1 MPYDTLSS
9 IDIPWDMF
17 DVIVGGASAIDVP
30 RLYMESLDEAEDFL
44 AAYGYRWS
52 DPEERAEAHDLLDEA
67 LEFIVEDLL
76 HDEPELSV
84 APEVLAERDVR
95 KLLLWAST
103 DPKGE
108 RQLWS
113 CAVLRVMHTFAHCG
127 SYFQKMFSEQIREQ
141 IVERFQPHVVE
152 GPRGLMLGTGATAIP
167 LADFQVRAT
176 KSRKSLALKLLQKA
190 ENVAAD
196 VFDWVGLR
204 FVTKERF
211 DALLVLKYLR
221 ANSLIVFAHVRPGRS
236 RNTLIDMGRVK
247 RDMGRVNDEIRAGR
261 LAEHE
266 RWEKMRELARRY
278 PYPSPATKSYNPF
291 SASSYHSIQF
301 TCSQQVRV
309 PNPYIGRGVSRV
321 LQRIERGG
329 APRVSE
335 GMARRLTRAGVG
347 SDVHFFF
354 PYEVQVLDHSSFEA
368 SRSGRA
374 SHDVYKNKQR
384 LAVKRRLFGDK
395 IEQSTDRFAAVKGP
409 DAESA

>member
-1 MPYDTLSS
+1 MPYDPLSS

-17 DVIVGGASAIDVP
+17 DVIVGGTSAIDVP
-30 RLYMESLDEAEDFL
+30 RLYLSSMDEAESFL
-44 AAYGYRWS
+44 AAYGYRW
-52 DPEERAEAHDLLDEA
+52 DDTEERSEAHDLLDEA
-67 LEFIVEDLL
+67 IDFIENDLL
-76 HDEPELSV
+76 FDEPELEMLPV
-84 APEVLAERDVR
+84 VREERDVR
-95 KLLLWAST
+95 RLLLWAST

-127 SYFQKMFSEQIREQ
+127 SYFQKMFSEQIRDQ
-141 IVERFQPHVVE
+141 IVERVRPHVTE
-152 GPRGLMLGTGATAIP
+152 GPRGLVLGTGASAIP
-167 LADFQVRAT
+167 LIDFQVRAT

-196 VFDWVGLR
+196 VFDWIGLR
-204 FVTKERF
+204 FVTRERF
-211 DALLVLKYLR
+211 DALLVVKYLR
-221 ANSLIVFAHVRPGRS
+221 AHSLIVFAHVRPGRS
-236 RNTLIDMGRVK
+236 RNTLLDLSRVK
-247 RDMGRVNDEIRAGR
+247 RDMVRVNDEIRAGR

-266 RWEKMRELARRY
+266 RWERMRELVRRY

-309 PNPYIGRGVSRV
+309 ANPYLGRGVTKV
-321 LQRIERGG
+321 LQRIERG
-329 APRVSE
+329 APPVVSE
-335 GMARRLTRAGVG
+335 GVARRLTRAGVS

-354 PYEVQVLDHSSFEA
+354 PYEVQVLDQSSFEA

-374 SHDVYKNKQR
+374 SHEVYKNRQR

-395 IEQSTDRFAAVKGP
+395 IEQSTGRFEAIPAR
-409 DAESA
+409 DAL